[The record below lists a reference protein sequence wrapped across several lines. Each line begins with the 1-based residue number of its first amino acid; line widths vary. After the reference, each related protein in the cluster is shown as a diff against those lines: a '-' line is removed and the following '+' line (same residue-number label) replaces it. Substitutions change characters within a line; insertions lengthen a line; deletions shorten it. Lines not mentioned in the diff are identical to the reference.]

1 MTADTLARRTTRRRA
16 RATTH
21 LVAALAAAVLALA
34 GCAPAD
40 DGATIAFL
48 MPDATTERWESIDR
62 TTMEH
67 VVEQRCPTC
76 TFRYANAR
84 EDALTQREQA
94 ESFLADG
101 ADVLVL
107 TAVDGA
113 SALSI
118 VADATAR
125 GVPVIAYDRFLASP
139 DVAFYVSFDPR
150 RVGRLQGDAL
160 VAELAA
166 RGQQDGGILLVGGA
180 ATDPNA
186 VHNRAGLDAALAG
199 TSHRV
204 LAETDVPGWRPD
216 LARDWV
222 ADQLARVGAEN
233 VAGVWAANDALAAA
247 AVSALLAAGTDPLPV
262 VTGQDAELAA
272 VQRIVAGQQTM
283 TVYKAIAQQARTA
296 AEIAVLIS
304 RGEAPV
310 APARVDGVPAVLLT
324 PTGVGRADIAS
335 ILVGGGVLSVDDI
348 CTPTFAQ
355 ACTDAGLLPRST
367 P

>member
-1 MTADTLARRTTRRRA
+1 MRPVGRA
-16 RATTH
+16 RA
-21 LVAALAAAVLALA
+21 LLGVVAAFAAAALALG
-34 GCAPAD
+34 GCGRAD
-40 DGATIAFL
+40 EGATIAFL

-62 TTMEH
+62 TTMEQ
-67 VVEQRCPTC
+67 VVAQRCPTC

-84 EDALTQREQA
+84 EDALAQREQA

-118 VADATAR
+118 VAEATSR

-150 RVGRLQGDAL
+150 RVGRIQGDAL
-160 VAELAA
+160 VAALAE
-166 RGQQDGGILLVGGA
+166 RGQEDGGILLVGGA

-186 VHNRAGLDAALAG
+186 AGARAGLDDALAG
-199 TSHRV
+199 TAHRV
-204 LAETDVPGWRPD
+204 LAEIDVPGWSPD
-216 LARDWV
+216 LARGWV
-222 ADQLARVGAEN
+222 ADQLARVGTEN
-233 VAGVWAANDALAAA
+233 VAGVWAANDALAAG
-247 AVSALLAAGTDPLPV
+247 AVSALLAAGADPLPV
-262 VTGQDAELAA
+262 VTGQDAELSA
-272 VQRIVAGQQTM
+272 VQRILAGQQTM

-296 AEIAVLIS
+296 AEIAVTIS
-304 RGEAPV
+304 RGEPPV
-310 APARVDGVPAVLLT
+310 APSRVEGVPAVLLT
-324 PTGVGRADIAS
+324 PTGVDRDDIAS
-335 ILVGGGVLSVDDI
+335 ILVGGGVLAVDDI

>member
-1 MTADTLARRTTRRRA
+1 MTRGRLLGA
-16 RATTH
+16 
-21 LVAALAAAVLALA
+21 VAALAAAAALALA
-34 GCAPAD
+34 GCGPAD
-40 DGATIAFL
+40 EGATIAFL

-67 VVEQRCPTC
+67 VVAQRCPTC

-94 ESFLADG
+94 ESLLADG

-118 VADATAR
+118 VAEATSR

-150 RVGRLQGDAL
+150 RVGRIQGDAL

-166 RGQQDGGILLVGGA
+166 RGQEDGGILLVGGA

-186 VHNRAGLDAALAG
+186 AGARAGLDDALAG
-199 TSHRV
+199 TAHRV
-204 LAETDVPGWRPD
+204 LAEIDVPGWSPD
-216 LARDWV
+216 LARGWV
-222 ADQLARVGAEN
+222 ADQLARVGTEN
-233 VAGVWAANDALAAA
+233 VAGVWAANDALAAG
-247 AVSALLAAGTDPLPV
+247 AVSALLAAGADPLPV
-262 VTGQDAELAA
+262 VTGQDAELSA
-272 VQRIVAGQQTM
+272 VQRILAGQQTM

-296 AEIAVLIS
+296 AEIAVTIS
-304 RGEAPV
+304 RGEPPV
-310 APARVDGVPAVLLT
+310 APSRVEGVPAVLLT
-324 PTGVGRADIAS
+324 PTGVDRDDIAS
-335 ILVGGGVLSVDDI
+335 ILVGGGVLAVDDI

>member
-1 MTADTLARRTTRRRA
+1 MIRATRRASRVRA
-16 RATTH
+16 
-21 LVAALAAAVLALA
+21 LLGVVAALAATTLALG
-34 GCAPAD
+34 GCAPAEE
-40 DGATIAFL
+40 GATIVFL

-67 VVEQRCPTC
+67 VVEQRCATC

-84 EDALTQREQA
+84 EDSLTQREQA

-118 VADATAR
+118 VAEATSR

-150 RVGRLQGDAL
+150 RVGRIQGDAL
-160 VAELAA
+160 VAELAE
-166 RGQQDGGILLVGGA
+166 RGEPDGGILLVGGA

-186 VHNRAGLDAALAG
+186 VNMRAGLDAALSG
-199 TSHRV
+199 THHRV
-204 LAETDVPGWRPD
+204 LAETDVPGWSPD

-222 ADQLARVGAEN
+222 ADQLARVGTEN
-233 VAGVWAANDALAAA
+233 VAGVWAANDALAAGA
-247 AVSALLAAGTDPLPV
+247 ISALLAAGADPLPV
-262 VTGQDAELAA
+262 VTGQDAELSA

-304 RGEAPV
+304 RGDSPV
-310 APARVDGVPAVLLT
+310 APSRVDGVPAVLLT
-324 PTGVGRADIAS
+324 PTGVGRDAIAS
-335 ILVGGGVLSVDDI
+335 VLVGGGVLAVDDI
-348 CTPTFAQ
+348 CTPTFAL
-355 ACTDAGLLPRST
+355 ACTDAGLLPRSN

>member
-1 MTADTLARRTTRRRA
+1 MTLVSRRVGAARRTR
-16 RATTH
+16 
-21 LVAALAAAVLALA
+21 AAAVLAAVLAAAALGLA
-34 GCAPAD
+34 GCVPAD
-40 DGATIAFL
+40 EGPTIAFL
-48 MPDATTERWESIDR
+48 MPDATTERWEHLDR
-62 TTMEH
+62 PTMEH
-67 VVEQRCPTC
+67 VVAQRCSTC

-84 EDALTQREQA
+84 EDALAQREQA

-118 VADATAR
+118 VAEATSR

-150 RVGRLQGDAL
+150 RVGRIQGDAL

-166 RGQQDGGILLVGGA
+166 RGKADGGILVVGGA
-180 ATDPNA
+180 ASDPNA
-186 VHNRAGLDAALAG
+186 VNNRAGLDAALAG
-199 TSHRV
+199 TEHTI
-204 LAETDVPGWRPD
+204 LAEIDVPGWSPD

-222 ADQLARVGAEN
+222 ADQIARVGAEN
-233 VAGVWAANDALAAA
+233 VAGVYAANDALAAA
-247 AVSALLAAGTDPLPV
+247 AISALLAAGADPLPV

-296 AEIAVLIS
+296 AEIAVRIA
-304 RGEAPV
+304 RGEPPV
-310 APARVDGVPAVLLT
+310 VPTRVDGVPAVLLT
-324 PTGVGRADIAS
+324 PTGVGRDDVAN
-335 ILVGGGVLSVDDI
+335 ILVGGGVLAVDDI
-348 CTPTFAQ
+348 CTPTFVQ